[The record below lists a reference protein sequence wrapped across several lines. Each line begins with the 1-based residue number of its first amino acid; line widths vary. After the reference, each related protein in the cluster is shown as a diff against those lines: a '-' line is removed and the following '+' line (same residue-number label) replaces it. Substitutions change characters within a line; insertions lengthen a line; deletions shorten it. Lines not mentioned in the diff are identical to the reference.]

1 MIKTEIKT
9 TFKGDQL
16 KKIAIKANGA
26 TLEELVISMVAQ
38 AKHLCP
44 VKKGFLRSTIGW
56 TLFSKNSGSRNSKLG
71 KELPKPKNAFEAF
84 YGTPCEYSP
93 DVEFG
98 TAPHFIRPVNAKA
111 LAFKYKAGKMVFT
124 KLVKHPGTKAQPFI
138 RPPINLMLEGEFL
151 TIARK
156 HGKNEFKEYL
166 K

>member
-1 MIKTEIKT
+1 MMKVEVT
-9 TFKGDQL
+9 TKFNGDQL
-16 KKIAIKANGA
+16 KKIAIKTNGMI
-26 TLEELVISMVAQ
+26 LEEVVISMVAL

-44 VKKGFLRSTIGW
+44 VKRGFLRSTIGW
-56 TLFSKNSGSRNSKLG
+56 KLFYKNSGSRSSLLG
-71 KELPKPKNAFEAF
+71 REIPSPKNSFEAY
-84 YGTPCEYSP
+84 YGTPCEYGP

-98 TAPHFIRPVNAKA
+98 TGPHLIRPVNAKA
-111 LAFKYKAGKMVFT
+111 LAFKNKAGKMVFT

-151 TIARK
+151 TIAKK